1 MKIKRVEH
9 IAVVVKDMAESA
21 RMLENVFGLKMEYEE
36 QIKSTKL
43 AMIPVGETYIELLQA
58 AAPDSQVAQV
68 LAEKGEGYYHICF
81 EVEDIDGAVE
91 ELKAKNVK
99 LLNDVPREGHGG
111 SRIVFINPESTGN
124 FLIELAQLPEGH
136 GAHH

>member
-21 RMLENVFGLKMEYEE
+21 KMLENVFGLKMEYEE

>member
-9 IAVVVKDMAESA
+9 IAVVVKDMAQTGA
-21 RMLENVFGLKMEYEE
+21 MLENIFGLKMEYEE

-43 AMIPVGETYIELLQA
+43 AMFPVGETYIELLQA

-136 GAHH
+136 GVHH

>member
-9 IAVVVKDMAESA
+9 IAIVVKNMAESA
-21 RMLENVFGLKMEYEE
+21 KMLEDVFGLKMEYEE
-36 QIKSTKL
+36 QINTTKL
-43 AMIPVGETYIELLQA
+43 GMFPVGETYIELLQA
-58 AAPDSQVAQV
+58 VAPDSQVAKV

-81 EVEDIDGAVE
+81 EVEDIDGAVV
-91 ELKAKNVK
+91 ELKEKNVK

>member
-9 IAVVVKDMAESA
+9 IAVVVKDMAKTGK
-21 RMLENVFGLKMEYEE
+21 MLEDIFGLKMEYEE

-43 AMIPVGETYIELLQA
+43 GMFPVGETYIELLQA

-68 LAEKGEGYYHICF
+68 LAEKGESYYHICF
-81 EVEDIDGAVE
+81 EVDDIDAAVVE
-91 ELKAKNVK
+91 MQGKGVK

-124 FLIELAQLPEGH
+124 ILIELAELAPGH
-136 GAHH
+136 

>member
-9 IAVVVKDMAESA
+9 IAVVVKDMAQTGA
-21 RMLENVFGLKMEYEE
+21 MLENIFGLKMEYEE

-43 AMIPVGETYIELLQA
+43 AMFPVGETYIELLQA

>member
-9 IAVVVKDMAESA
+9 IAVVVKDMAQTGA
-21 RMLENVFGLKMEYEE
+21 MLENIFGLKMEYEE

-43 AMIPVGETYIELLQA
+43 AMFPVGETYIELLQA

-81 EVEDIDGAVE
+81 EVDDIDGAVA
-91 ELKAKNVK
+91 ELKAKSVK

-124 FLIELAQLPEGH
+124 FLIELAELALGH
-136 GAHH
+136 

>member
-1 MKIKRVEH
+1 VKIKRVEH
-9 IAVVVKDMAESA
+9 IAVVVKDMAQTGA
-21 RMLENVFGLKMEYEE
+21 MLENIFGLKMEYEE

-43 AMIPVGETYIELLQA
+43 AMFPVGETYIELLQA

-81 EVEDIDGAVE
+81 EVDDIDGAVE
-91 ELKAKNVK
+91 EMKAKNVK

-136 GAHH
+136 

>member
-9 IAVVVKDMAESA
+9 IAVVVKDMAQTGA
-21 RMLENVFGLKMEYEE
+21 MLENIFGLKMEYEE

-43 AMIPVGETYIELLQA
+43 AMFPVGETYIELLQA

-124 FLIELAQLPEGH
+124 FLIELAELAPGH
-136 GAHH
+136 

>member
-9 IAVVVKDMAESA
+9 IAIVVKDMAQTGA
-21 RMLENVFGLKMEYEE
+21 MLENIFGLKMEYEE

-43 AMIPVGETYIELLQA
+43 AMFPVGETYIELLQA

-81 EVEDIDGAVE
+81 EVDDIDGAVA
-91 ELKAKNVK
+91 ELKAKSVK

-124 FLIELAQLPEGH
+124 FLIELAELALGH
-136 GAHH
+136 

>member
-9 IAVVVKDMAESA
+9 IAVVVKDMAKTA
-21 RMLENVFGLKMEYEE
+21 AMLENVFGLKMEYEE

-43 AMIPVGETYIELLQA
+43 AMFPVGETYIELLQA

-68 LAEKGEGYYHICF
+68 LAEKGESYYHMCF
-81 EVEDIDGAVE
+81 EVDDIDAAVV
-91 ELKAKNVK
+91 ELQAKGVK
-99 LLNDVPREGHGG
+99 LLNDVPRDGHGG

-124 FLIELAQLPEGH
+124 ILIELAQLAEGH
-136 GAHH
+136 GAH

>member
-1 MKIKRVEH
+1 MKIKRIEH
-9 IAVVVKDMAESA
+9 IAVVVKDMAKSA
-21 RMLENVFGLKMEYEE
+21 KMLEDIFGLKMEYEE

-68 LAEKGEGYYHICF
+68 LAENGESYYHICF
-81 EVEDIDGAVE
+81 EVDDIDAAVVE
-91 ELKAKNVK
+91 MQGKGVK

-124 FLIELAQLPEGH
+124 ILIELAELAPGH
-136 GAHH
+136 

>member
-9 IAVVVKDMAESA
+9 IAIVVKSIAESTA
-21 RMLENVFGLKMEYEE
+21 MLENVFGLRLEYEE

-43 AMIPVGETYIELLQA
+43 AMFPVGETYIELLEA
-58 AAPDSQVAQV
+58 AAPDSKVAEV
-68 LAEKGEGYYHICF
+68 LKEKGEGYYHICF
-81 EVEDIDGAVE
+81 EVDDIDGAVAE
-91 ELKAKNVK
+91 MKAKNVK
-99 LLNDVPREGHGG
+99 LLNEEPMNGHGG

-136 GAHH
+136 GTHH

>member
-9 IAVVVKDMAESA
+9 IAVVVKDMAASA

-81 EVEDIDGAVE
+81 EVEDIDDAVE

>member
-1 MKIKRVEH
+1 MKIKRIEH
-9 IAVVVKDMAESA
+9 IAVVVKDMAQSA
-21 RMLENVFGLKMEYEE
+21 KMLDDIFGLKMEYEE

-68 LAEKGEGYYHICF
+68 LAEKGEGYYHICL
-81 EVEDIDGAVE
+81 EVDDIDGAVA

-99 LLNDVPREGHGG
+99 LLNDVPRDGHGG
-111 SRIVFINPESTGN
+111 SRIVFINPESTGD
-124 FLIELAQLPEGH
+124 FLIELAELPEGH